1 MTGVLNR
8 LDLRGVADP
17 SGRLPRPKVDADE
30 PVAAVRSIIA
40 EVRERGDRALF
51 ELTARFDGVELSS
64 LAVPREDLDAAVE
77 ALDPEVRGAL
87 ELARDRIA
95 AHHRAQLQEPV
106 EHSSDGVRIRSYRRP
121 VDRAGCYVPGGRAAY
136 PSTLLMT
143 AVPARVAGVEEV
155 VVCVPPDQATGSV
168 APVTLAAAAIAGV
181 DEVYAVGGAQAV
193 AALAHGTESIR
204 PVDVICGPGNKYVAI
219 AKQEVAG
226 TVGVAAAFAG
236 PSEVVVVADGTVPPE
251 LAAVDVILQAEHGP
265 DGLAWLITWD
275 EAVADAVTEQVARL
289 VASAPRRE
297 DIEATLAEGG
307 YAVVVDSPEAA
318 IRVAD
323 LVAPEHLELLCADPE
338 RLVPLVRNAGAI
350 FCGPWSPASIGDYV
364 AGPSH
369 VLPTHGTA
377 RFASALTVDD
387 FTKHHHVVTVDE
399 AAYDDGVADAVEV
412 LARAEGLDE
421 HARSIELRRAARAA
435 AAGGA
440 A

>member
-64 LAVPREDLDAAVE
+64 LAVPREDLHAAVE

-155 VVCVPPDQATGSV
+155 VVCVPPDRATGSV

-318 IRVAD
+318 IRIAD

-399 AAYDDGVADAVEV
+399 VAYDDGVADAVEV